1 MYLLEPLQV
10 KLWTAVNYMW
20 VVEIESR
27 SSARAKDVFLIIKQ
41 PLQVPSQ
48 IGKLGGNE
56 EEREGGR
63 VSCNS
68 LKTLAHCGQSDSC
81 SLPDSRVSYK
91 EMPTPQSKGGF
102 ILSALVGGA
111 THIKDSPDAK
121 TQLTT
126 MAQVVSLPEGV
137 RAWLPT
143 HRYTEIDWAQLTL
156 S

>member
-1 MYLLEPLQV
+1 MFSLHASVLCMYLLEPLQV

-81 SLPDSRVSYK
+81 SLPDSRVRYK
-91 EMPTPQSKGGF
+91 EMPTPQSKRRF
-102 ILSALVGGA
+102 HLVCPGRSCHTYKRFTRCQDYHG
-111 THIKDSPDAK
+111 TGS
-121 TQLTT
+121 LCLR
-126 MAQVVSLPEGV
+126 VSGPGCL
-137 RAWLPT
+137 RT
-143 HRYTEIDWAQLTL
+143 DTL
-156 S
+156 R